1 MPYSIK
7 EHGTGNRD
15 FNRYFS
21 AVIPGTGYG
30 LLNMA
35 YVSQLSKMSNNS
47 ALLNEMIDQQVRKTK
62 GLKALHFK
70 LPKAEAFKDMPKAFK
85 DILKLSMNR
94 YDPRTNTVFHSG
106 KAGLAAHE
114 FGHAQ
119 QFANPKYAK
128 YAYPITKL
136 SRVAGALGAFAPI
149 FTDDEKEARRNS
161 MIASGL
167 QLPMLAEEFD
177 ASRRGSKIMKTTSGL
192 VKHAGKASKLKNL
205 LMLASPYAGLPTYIL
220 QAALPWLIYKY
231 MKKRGK
237 YGGEYES
244 MDNPYK

>member
-15 FNRYFS
+15 FNRYLSS
-21 AVIPGTGYG
+21 AIPGTGYG
-30 LLNMA
+30 MLNLA
-35 YVSQLSKMSNNS
+35 YFNQLKRMSNNS
-47 ALLNEMIDQQVRKTK
+47 PLLNEIINQQVKKTK
-62 GLKALHFK
+62 GLKSLHVKF
-70 LPKAEAFKDMPKAFK
+70 PKTGMFKDMPKPLK
-85 DILKLSMNR
+85 DFLGLAMNR
-94 YDPRTNTVFHSG
+94 YNPKTNTVFHSG

-119 QFANPKYAK
+119 QYANPKYAK
-128 YAYPITKL
+128 YAAPFTKL
-136 SRVAGALGAFAPI
+136 SRIAGRYGALAPI
-149 FTDDEKEARRNS
+149 FTDDEQEARRNT

-192 VKHAGKASKLKNL
+192 AKYAGKASKLKNL

-220 QAALPWLIYKY
+220 SAALPWLIYKY